1 MKLNIL
7 FKDGTFKRNCTL
19 KSLGLK
25 SLYDLNYTNAVG
37 MSKEEHTFLKHHK
50 VYTSV
55 YNVGCLRE
63 RGFVEIPEGMVKY
76 LKNIQEVKDDK

>member
-25 SLYDLNYTNAVG
+25 SLYDLNYTHAVG
-37 MSKEEHTFLKHHK
+37 MTKEQHIFLKHHNLK
-50 VYTSV
+50 PTV

-63 RGFVEIPEGMVKY
+63 QGFIEIPNGMVKY
-76 LKNIQEVKDDK
+76 LKNIIEVL